1 MPSRKIILKQILGEL
16 PFTVE
21 MYWLLRQR
29 KKPFKSHYDLE
40 KLRNVLPGA
49 CEQVRPHLQSTLQVK
64 NVFIFTTLH
73 YWVEQTTL
81 TSLVLAG
88 MGNQV
93 TMMYLPY
100 SRYKL
105 PLNAFDRRRNNIYTR
120 EVLAPTENIFKSIS
134 MLDVRLTA
142 ELPDELEQ
150 TVRQLAVLDLQYT
163 HESEDVDLDSD
174 LYAMRLERNRF
185 AARAALSWLQANR
198 PDVVVIP
205 NGTILELGV
214 VYRVARYL
222 DLPIVT
228 YEFNDQREQMWI
240 ALDDEI
246 MHQNT
251 DPIWQEY
258 GDVPLTDVQRQRIGT
273 MEAARKGARSYG
285 QSDRLWQNVPTQGSG
300 KMRTAL
306 GLDSRPFILLATNVL
321 GDSLTLDRN
330 IFAES
335 MAEWITRTLLYFSK
349 REDAQLIVRI
359 HPGERY
365 LRGKSMVDVVKETLP
380 ELPEHIHLVGP
391 LEDINTYDLMELT
404 SLGLVYTTTTGLEMA
419 MEGIPVMVCGST
431 HYRKRGFTIDP
442 QTWDEYFAALDQ
454 ILASPA
460 AHRLPQAQ
468 IERAWNYAYRF
479 FFQYPRPFP
488 WRLVGLWQDYELW
501 PVERVLGEEGQA
513 RFGDTFR
520 SLAGE
525 PIHWEDTL

>member
-1 MPSRKIILKQILGEL
+1 MLKQLLGEL

-29 KKPFKSHYDLE
+29 NKPFKSHYDLE
-40 KLRNVLPGA
+40 RLRKVLPGA
-49 CEQVRPHLQSTLQVK
+49 CEQVRSYLQDTLK
-64 NVFIFTTLH
+64 GKKVFIFTTLH

-88 MGNQV
+88 MGHQV

-105 PLNAFDRRRNNIYTR
+105 PLNAFDRRRQNIYTS
-120 EVLAPTENIFKSIS
+120 EVLSPTEKIFKSVS
-134 MLDVRLTA
+134 MLDVRLSVD
-142 ELPDELEQ
+142 LPVELEE
-150 TVRQLAVLDLQYT
+150 TIRQLAVLDLQYT

-185 AARAALSWLQANR
+185 AARASLSWLQANR
-198 PDVVVIP
+198 PDVVIIP

-222 DLPIVT
+222 GLPIVT

-240 ALDDEI
+240 AQDDEI

-251 DPIWQEY
+251 DSIWQEY
-258 GDVPLTDVQRQRIGT
+258 GDILLTDAQRERIET
-273 MEAARKGARSYG
+273 MEAARRGAKSYG
-285 QSDRLWQNVPTQGSG
+285 LSDRLWQNVPIQGSE
-300 KMRTAL
+300 KMRAAL
-306 GLDSRPFILLATNVL
+306 GLDSRPVVLLATNVL

-335 MAEWITRTLLYFSK
+335 MAEWITRTLEYFAGRK
-349 REDAQLIVRI
+349 ATQLVIRI

-391 LEDINTYDLMELT
+391 LDDINTYDLMELT

-419 MEGIPVMVCGST
+419 MDGIPVMICGAT
-431 HYRKRGFTIDP
+431 HYRKRGFSYDP
-442 QTWDEYFAALDQ
+442 QTWDEYFGTMDQ
-454 ILASPA
+454 ILADPK

-468 IERAWNYAYRF
+468 VERAWNYAYRF
-479 FFQYPRPFP
+479 FFQFPRPFP
-488 WRLVGLWQDYELW
+488 WRLVELWQDYALW
-501 PVERVLGEEGQA
+501 PIGSVLAEEGQGK
-513 RFGDTFR
+513 FGDTFR

-525 PIHWEDTL
+525 SINWADIL